1 MKRRRVIIELALL
14 VLAGLL
20 ALVSLRREPCFLA
33 HTVRMALPFVMIFF
47 GVRVL
52 YSRYP
57 KTTCETVVSMIEL
70 TGMIEAMIGGWQWI
84 RRLWTGMGVV
94 AGTFANSG
102 PYGGF
107 LALTFA
113 VAFCHIIRY
122 RRAGI
127 LSRVRF
133 GIALTAGITSLIM
146 LSVSLSRAGWIAA
159 GVAAGAYLMQSIR
172 SKGKGK
178 TALLY
183 LIPAVAL
190 VLVTLSLLLLKRE
203 SALGRFHIWEME
215 TRVMLAHP
223 LGVGIGNE
231 LGAYGDMQA
240 SFFSAAPRSPLRVRI
255 AGCPEYAFNEYLKMG
270 MQGGIAC
277 CFLAI
282 LLAVLTVVQLNRRA
296 PELGCGMMALAVFA
310 AASYPLDSGIFQAS
324 LAVFL
329 AVASAGTGGREVPDR
344 VLLAIS
350 VVVVICTGGYR
361 LKVREAEKMLRSHR
375 YSKMG
380 LSYQGMSGELAPY
393 YPLLSHD
400 YRYLYEYGYALH
412 KESGF
417 AESNRILSEGAAISS
432 DPMFHNVMGLNYQRM
447 QEFDKA
453 EAEFLRARDMVPDRI
468 IPVYFL
474 MLLYREHGRERDA
487 REMARKIA
495 AAPVNPKNETMVQIK
510 ERVLGMEKNRV
521 NP

>member
-1 MKRRRVIIELALL
+1 
-14 VLAGLL
+14 
-20 ALVSLRREPCFLA
+20 
-33 HTVRMALPFVMIFF
+33 
-47 GVRVL
+47 
-52 YSRYP
+52 
-57 KTTCETVVSMIEL
+57 
-70 TGMIEAMIGGWQWI
+70 
-84 RRLWTGMGVV
+84 
-94 AGTFANSG
+94 
-102 PYGGF
+102 
-107 LALTFA
+107 
-113 VAFCHIIRY
+113 
-122 RRAGI
+122 
-127 LSRVRF
+127 
-133 GIALTAGITSLIM
+133 M

-329 AVASAGTGGREVPDR
+329 
-344 VLLAIS
+344 
-350 VVVVICTGGYR
+350 
-361 LKVREAEKMLRSHR
+361 
-375 YSKMG
+375 
-380 LSYQGMSGELAPY
+380 
-393 YPLLSHD
+393 
-400 YRYLYEYGYALH
+400 
-412 KESGF
+412 
-417 AESNRILSEGAAISS
+417 
-432 DPMFHNVMGLNYQRM
+432 
-447 QEFDKA
+447 
-453 EAEFLRARDMVPDRI
+453 
-468 IPVYFL
+468 
-474 MLLYREHGRERDA
+474 
-487 REMARKIA
+487 
-495 AAPVNPKNETMVQIK
+495 
-510 ERVLGMEKNRV
+510 
-521 NP
+521 